1 LTNEETYVEEFFVS
15 TYSRDSDGRF
25 VVKLSLNSSVLAS
38 LDDWENVAKK
48 RLLSMEKK
56 FEKSAEL
63 RAGYVDF
70 MNEYIELR
78 HMKRATS
85 VAIDKKRMF
94 HQTVIRCDY

>member
-1 LTNEETYVEEFFVS
+1 
-15 TYSRDSDGRF
+15 
-25 VVKLSLNSSVLAS
+25 
-38 LDDWENVAKK
+38 
-48 RLLSMEKK
+48 MEKK

-94 HQTVIRCDY
+94 HQTVIRYRDY